1 MKIRIRFSKLGKI
14 RWTSHRDVARMWER
28 ALRRARVPVAYSEGF
43 SPRPRLGFGLALPTG
58 AESVAEYLDVDL
70 AEEIAVEDLAARLD
84 PALPVGIEVGGGTV
98 LGAGAPSVQ
107 HDVVACRWEFAL
119 PLEGAD
125 VEVGQPDGLE
135 AKVAEALAADAIVL
149 SRERK
154 GQMVQDDV
162 RPAILSLA
170 VRPGSEWPGSPLSG
184 ETRRLEAE
192 LAAVGRGL
200 RPGELLGHLGVDPA
214 IARTVRT
221 HQWIERDGARREPI
235 PATDAPARIDAGE
248 MRREPLDER
257 TPARDDA
264 GRAGEPPGYGNR
276 RAATAV

>member
-58 AESVAEYLDVDL
+58 AESAAEYLDIDL
-70 AEEIAVEDLAARLD
+70 AEEIPMDGLAGLFD
-84 PALPVGIEVGGGTV
+84 PVLPVGIAVDGGVV

-107 HDVVACRWEFAL
+107 NDVVACRWEFAL
-119 PLEGAD
+119 PSEGAGAEA
-125 VEVGQPDGLE
+125 VQPCGLE
-135 AKVAEALAADAIVL
+135 EKVAEVLAADTIVL

-154 GQMVQDDV
+154 GNVVEDDV
-162 RPAILSLA
+162 RPAILSLS
-170 VRPGSEWPGSPLSG
+170 VVPGTDWPGSPLSG
-184 ETRRLEAE
+184 PTRHLEVE
-192 LAAVGRGL
+192 LATVGRGL
-200 RPGELLGHLGVDPA
+200 RPAELMGHLGVDPA
-214 IARTVRT
+214 GVRTVRT

-235 PATDAPARIDAGE
+235 PATDAPARSDAGE
-248 MRREPLDER
+248 MRRDSLDER

-264 GRAGEPPGYGNR
+264 GRAGEPPGGGNR
-276 RAATAV
+276 RAAASV